1 MEENKKLFSIYKS
14 ESEKIKIIL
23 NNVLKMLGSRI
34 YIDNDGEKQWL
45 ITPEDAKNEFLDKGD
60 GVYTLRANN
69 GEKFA
74 IKIYFHKISST
85 GKQSIISD
93 FLKEYGQYKKIVIAS
108 SFNNKAIDY
117 MNKHQTQIFK
127 ESSLLFD
134 IKSHID
140 QPKFELL
147 SPSEMEQVK
156 QEYNIND
163 YTTNKYPPTDPIV
176 RYFALRKGDIIR
188 IIRPSPT
195 SGEAINY
202 RIAG

>member
-14 ESEKIKIIL
+14 ENDKIKIIL
-23 NNVLKMLGSRI
+23 DNVLKMLSNRI
-34 YIDNDGEKQWL
+34 FVNNDGEKQPLL
-45 ITPEDAKNEFLDKGD
+45 ILEKGKNVFQDKGD
-60 GVYTLRANN
+60 GVHTIRTNN
-69 GEKFA
+69 GEKYA
-74 IKIYFHKISST
+74 IKIFFQKISST

-93 FLKEYGQYKKIVIAS
+93 FLKEYSQYKKIVVAS
-108 SFNNKAIDY
+108 DFNNKAIDY
-117 MNKHQTQIFK
+117 MHKQQTQIFK

-134 IKSHID
+134 VISHID

-156 QEYNIND
+156 QEYNINE
-163 YTTNKYPPTDPIV
+163 YTTNKYPSTDPIV

-195 SGEAINY
+195 SGDAINY
-202 RIAG
+202 RIVG

>member
-23 NNVLKMLGSRI
+23 DNVLKMLSSRI
-34 YIDNDGEKQWL
+34 YIDNNGEKQPLL
-45 ITPEDAKNEFLDKGD
+45 ILENAKKDFQDKGD
-60 GVYTLRANN
+60 GVHTIRANN
-69 GEKFA
+69 GEKYA
-74 IKIYFHKISST
+74 VKIFFQKISST

-93 FLKEYGQYKKIVIAS
+93 FLKEYTQYKKIVIAS
-108 SFNNKAIDY
+108 DFNNKAVDY
-117 MNKHQTQIFK
+117 MHKHQTQIFK

-147 SPSEMEQVK
+147 SSSEMEQVK
-156 QEYNIND
+156 QEYNINE
-163 YTTNKYPPTDPIV
+163 YTTNKYPPSDPIV
-176 RYFALRKGDIIR
+176 KYFALRKGDIIR
-188 IIRPSPT
+188 IIRSSPT

-202 RIAG
+202 RIVG